1 MFSDSFVTALLED
14 DSIIGQAVELIL
26 PNEVIRIHTGV
37 GELVIE
43 GNTYLGV
50 GQLGRVAAIES
61 ASDDKP
67 VTVDVSL
74 SGIPG
79 NLLSDA
85 LGTRIRGSS
94 ARVLI
99 FVQDESG
106 NIKAA
111 ADSVVGLVTEYNVE
125 IGDDNTIQVGISDEF
140 ALYEHALNN
149 YWSEQSQLALH
160 PGDHICRFTAQMADR
175 EVYWGAKEDAPG
187 FVYE

>member
-1 MFSDSFVTALLED
+1 MFSDSFVTALLEGD
-14 DSIIGQAVELIL
+14 VIVGQAVELIL
-26 PNEVIRIHTGV
+26 PNEIIRIHTGV

-50 GQLGRVAAIES
+50 GQLGNVTTIES
-61 ASDDKP
+61 SSDDKP
-67 VTVDVSL
+67 VSVEVTL
-74 SGIPG
+74 AGIPG

-85 LGTRIRGSS
+85 LGTRMRGSS

-106 NIKAA
+106 EIKAA

-125 IGDDNTIQVGISDEF
+125 LGEDNIVQVGISDEF

-175 EVYWGAKEDAPG
+175 EIYWGDKEDAPSFIYG
-187 FVYE
+187 